1 MVVQIPGIVAIVCS
15 LCLIII
21 CLWPIVTLRSSLPAK
36 QLWIM
41 NTKDAFRVGV
51 LSSKPR
57 LRGLSILGQPCEA
70 KSSPKPFVLIARD
83 TRRFLAHLLFRR
95 VRPVETRIYAFARN
109 LFAVFAIG
117 VLIFRTVTALQQA
130 QNEVGTRVVSDS
142 CDLIPYEHRILVL
155 SERLLYDP
163 QWNTSLPADINFTIS
178 AIWSDPGRGYEPYK
192 GNDCSLI
199 WNKTLRKRIL
209 LYYGSTAY
217 QNRSLELFDCPV
229 TFGQRSNRPWPWLF
243 AGGGNMTDSFVYRIE
258 ARPVTGTTEGR
269 LVDTQMPHIWLI
281 NQRELN
287 STDFDQSNVGE
298 IRTHLPAFK
307 LLRGS
312 SIAAE
317 ANLVTR
323 RLIQS
328 SIVKDTI
335 FQSKP
340 DYRLLSLY
348 PIVQSSVAML
358 NSSDA
363 NVAIATVRPTLNP
376 ALMYHRSPSN
386 VIDPDDPLKGVCDF
400 IDDYRTGTIFNVI
413 GSVGGLFALLQAM
426 HMLLFGRPLL
436 WGLTGAKTI
445 TPFGLLGTCSS
456 GGFKRRLRDEYHTTS
471 DEDGTDAIRISKF
484 LRDFVVDFGPAD
496 LDMEKPPNTEKMLLS
511 STLVAESEDIAGP
524 RITNAVHQKGD
535 GTEEVAN
542 QTNGRDHTRNIV

>member
-1 MVVQIPGIVAIVCS
+1 MAPSQPFLLHYQCWLSFLQLLASIFMLAAWGLYKSQKDLITFVIGLVVWITIIGNDLFMVYRCPVALNLIFGAPPAYLIVYRAVSDPYPSVSALVVVQIPGIVAIVCS

-21 CLWPIVTLRSSLPAK
+21 SLWPIVARQASLPAK
-36 QLWIM
+36 QMWTM

-51 LSSKPR
+51 LSSNAR
-57 LRGLSILGQPCEA
+57 SRGLSILGQPCEA
-70 KSSPKPFVLIARD
+70 NSSPKPFLLIVRD

-109 LFAVFAIG
+109 SFAVFAIG

-130 QNEVGTRVVSDS
+130 QNEVGTRTISDS
-142 CDLIPYEHRILVL
+142 CDLIPYEHRLLIL

-163 QWNTSLPADINFTIS
+163 QWNTSLPTDIDFTIS
-178 AIWSDPGRGYEPYK
+178 AIWSDPGRVYEQYK
-192 GNDCSLI
+192 KTDCSRI

-217 QNRSLELFDCPV
+217 QNRSLELFDCSV
-229 TFGQRSNRPWPWLF
+229 TFGHRSNEPWPWLF
-243 AGGGNMTDSFVYRIE
+243 SGGGNMTDSFVYRIE
-258 ARPVTGTTEGR
+258 ARPATETTGGR

-287 STDFDQSNVGE
+287 STDFDRSNVGE

-340 DYRLLSLY
+340 HKGLMYFFS
-348 PIVQSSVAML
+348 VQSSVAML

-386 VIDPDDPLKGVCDF
+386 VIDPDDPLKDVCDF

-436 WGLTGAKTI
+436 WGLTGLCQDNHSVWLTRH
-445 TPFGLLGTCSS
+445 LQLG
-456 GGFKRRLRDEYHTTS
+456 
-471 DEDGTDAIRISKF
+471 
-484 LRDFVVDFGPAD
+484 
-496 LDMEKPPNTEKMLLS
+496 
-511 STLVAESEDIAGP
+511 
-524 RITNAVHQKGD
+524 
-535 GTEEVAN
+535 
-542 QTNGRDHTRNIV
+542 